1 MSEETEK
8 KSLKTQVKDQKGKII
23 LVGAISAAVATWN
36 YIIIPFALAYGI
48 TLPPVPLEQVISHI
62 MVGI

>member
-23 LVGAISAAVATWN
+23 LVGIISAAVAMWN
-36 YIIIPFALAYGI
+36 YIIVPFALANGI
-48 TLPPVPLEQVISHI
+48 ALPPVPLEQVISYV
-62 MVGI
+62 MMG